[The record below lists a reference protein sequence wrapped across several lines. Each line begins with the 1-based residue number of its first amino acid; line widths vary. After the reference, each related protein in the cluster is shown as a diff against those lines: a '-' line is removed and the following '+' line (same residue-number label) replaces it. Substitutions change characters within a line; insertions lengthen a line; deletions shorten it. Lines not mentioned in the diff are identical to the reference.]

1 MESGGIALLNYGEVP
16 ELWHTRLLLHQTN
29 GANWIIAT
37 PDMDVYEEEMDAGNV
52 DLAGFYYSGPDGH
65 VPGHINPAR
74 IYGFAPLT
82 PAELGQLMMQGRV
95 MAANMGVVIGAAA
108 VAAPV
113 VAPVAAPAPPVAAG
127 GGGAVEDTWVA
138 MEKVGPHSRRDVIAT
153 DPNPLPAGHV
163 TLGNRAIIPVGQEFL
178 SLRKM
183 KAADVAGYALEDLR
197 VLPVQFDAEGTRRRE
212 FSSVVERLNGDPPQ
226 GGGLQLTGPAT
237 CLKHLRSLRDQGFT
251 PITFHEHWIRSSD
264 ISKGDR
270 STFEHE
276 CLSRILE
283 SLLVVDQVNAP
294 SLQSAELLCRRML
307 VIREAHRINPNSP
320 DYSAADIYMGW
331 RFRKSGQGYD
341 PALAAHVAE
350 ELKAEASIA
359 KEARKAREEQN
370 LKRRQ
375 GPGKKGEGGAEKS

>member
-1 MESGGIALLNYGEVP
+1 MESGGIALVNYGEVP
-16 ELWHTRLLLHQTN
+16 EIWHTRLLLHRTN
-29 GANWIIAT
+29 GSNWIIAT
-37 PDMDVYEEEMDAGNV
+37 PDMDVYEEEMDAANS
-52 DLAGFYYSGPDGH
+52 DFTGFYYSGPNGH
-65 VPGHINPAR
+65 VPGHINAAR
-74 IYGFAPLT
+74 VYGFAPLT
-82 PAELGQLMMQGRV
+82 PAEHGQLMMQGRV
-95 MAANMGVVIGAAA
+95 MAANLGAVVGA
-108 VAAPV
+108 VAAVPAAV
-113 VAPVAAPAPPVAAG
+113 PGAAPVAPVVGAVAP
-127 GGGAVEDTWVA
+127 AVEDTWVA
-138 MEKVGPHSRRDVIAT
+138 MEKVGPHWRGQVIAT
-153 DPNPLPAGHV
+153 DPNPLPAGHSI
-163 TLGNRAIIPVGQEFL
+163 LGNRAIIPVGQEFL
-178 SLRKM
+178 SLQKM
-183 KAADVAGYALEDLR
+183 KASDVASFALEDLR
-197 VLPVQFDAEGTRRRE
+197 VLPVLFDAEGTRRRE
-212 FSSVVERLNGDPPQ
+212 FTSCVERLSGDSPL

-251 PITFHEHWIRSSD
+251 PITFHEHWVRTSD

-283 SLLVVDQVNAP
+283 SMLVVDQINAP
-294 SLQSAELLCRRML
+294 ALQSAELLCRRML
-307 VIREAHRINPNSP
+307 VIREAHRINPNAP

-375 GPGKKGEGGAEKS
+375 GPGKKGEGGAEKP